1 MPHPGMRA
9 MGEMKK
15 QAAETKGSGRGG
27 GIMSMVLP
35 LYAVG
40 IVVYMVYTL
49 VKVSRRTVFAKEACS
64 LCLCLCLLTITITYI
79 STYI

>member
-9 MGEMKK
+9 MGEMRK

-49 VKVSRRTVFAKEACS
+49 VKVSEIAVVLCS
-64 LCLCLCLLTITITYI
+64 QKKHKVNVYI
-79 STYI
+79 Y